1 MLRNL
6 LQKYPT
12 VSGFHIGN
20 IDLLIEDDEN
30 QTEITTDYEAT
41 IKFLKDLM
49 KEFNDK
55 YVTISSKKPFKT
67 NLIF

>member
-1 MLRNL
+1 MIRNL

-20 IDLLIEDDEN
+20 IDLLIEDEEDH
-30 QTEITTDYEAT
+30 TEVTTDYEAT

-49 KEFNDK
+49 KEFKDK
-55 YVTISSKKPFKT
+55 YVTISSNTPFKT
-67 NLIF
+67 YLII